1 MVEFLSHH
9 QRSVSDILLWT
20 DPSRQPDI
28 RCKSVKGKETT
39 EGSTNQLLRATSRVV
54 LTRKQVLMI
63 KNHLAENYGT

>member
-1 MVEFLSHH
+1 MVEFLAHH

-28 RCKSVKGKETT
+28 RCKSVKETT
-39 EGSTNQLLRATSRVV
+39 EGSINHQLLHATSRVV

-63 KNHLAENYGT
+63 ENHLAEN